1 MKKTMLVFVMLATVI
16 LGGCAPSATKISCR
30 IYPELGKERFASVG
44 NTIIEKEV
52 CASRQEWHGLAGGG
66 NVLVSEC
73 GKVELIFLGKAGDNI
88 RINYREFVKDMARPA
103 YFMEATYPANSKNI
117 TFRNTEFEIIEVGDS
132 GLKFKLLSTPT
143 DRCQE
148 VYYR

>member
-1 MKKTMLVFVMLATVI
+1 MLAMVI
-16 LGGCAPSATKISCR
+16 LGGCAPSATTISCR
-30 IYPELGKERFASVG
+30 IYPEIGKERFASVG

-52 CASRQEWHGLAGGG
+52 CASRQEWRGLAGGG

-73 GKVELIFLGKAGDNI
+73 GKVELIYLGKAGNNI

-103 YFMEATYPANSKNI
+103 YFMEVTYPANPGNI
-117 TFRNTEFEIIEVGDS
+117 TFRNTQFEIIEVGDS

-143 DRCQE
+143 DKCQQ